1 MAKILIVDDSDVF
14 RMEFQEIL
22 EEAGHDVYDAING
35 SDGFDKLRENPGIEL
50 IITDLN
56 MPVSD
61 GIDLCRKVRGVPEY
75 LTLPIFMLTTESS
88 LEVKAIGKE
97 LGVLVWIVKP
107 FNSQRVLDAIT
118 KVLTL
123 TR

>member
-22 EEAGHDVYDAING
+22 EEAGHDVFDAING

-61 GIDLCRKVRGVPEY
+61 GIDLCRKVRSVPEY

-88 LEVKAIGKE
+88 LEVKAIGKD

-118 KVLTL
+118 KVLAL
-123 TR
+123 TS